1 MPSRTHAHIEDFTS
15 KAITDGTANLC
26 PYHCHGCLEDEI
38 NCILLFIT
46 ESPTKRLYGA
56 QQKYNH
62 VFGTCGV
69 RYRLFAQPVQSI
81 SRRPHYYTDKKIK
94 DDIFHAGA
102 RNAYERRDRIPA
114 TNRRQKKPKQCYIET
129 WTLQSFSIYLIRR
142 HYLEYT
148 PYLNLAVHRGT

>member
-1 MPSRTHAHIEDFTS
+1 MVLSRTNAHIEDFTS
-15 KAITDGTANLC
+15 KAMTDGTANLC

-38 NCILLFIT
+38 NGILLFIT

-56 QQKYNH
+56 HQKYNH

-102 RNAYERRDRIPA
+102 RSACKRRDMIAA
-114 TNRRQKKPKQCYIET
+114 TASRRN
-129 WTLQSFSIYLIRR
+129 QSNVI
-142 HYLEYT
+142 LE
-148 PYLNLAVHRGT
+148 RGLCSPSVSF